1 MVLTTM
7 LIVFDLDFT
16 LWDAGGTWCDHLT
29 PPFLRKGAQV
39 IDAYGERVRLYPDVR
54 AILQWC
60 QENEHPTGIAS
71 RTGEPTWAKRIL
83 DLFDL
88 RDAFDYEQIYPSCK
102 QRHFGELRRQSG
114 MPYQE
119 MVFFDDEYRNIQDV
133 RTMGVHCVHAQRGLS
148 WPLFRE
154 ALQGS

>member
-1 MVLTTM
+1 M

-29 PPFLRKGAQV
+29 PPFRRKGPYV
-39 IDAYGERVRLYPDVR
+39 TDAYGERVCLYPDVR

-60 QENEHPTGIAS
+60 QENEHSVGLAS

-83 DLFDL
+83 DLFEL
-88 RDAFDYEQIYPSCK
+88 RDIFDYEQIYPGCK
-102 QRHFGELRRQSG
+102 EQHFRKLRHQSG
-114 MPYQE
+114 VSYQE

-133 RTMGVHCVHAQRGLS
+133 QALGVRAIHVHQGVS
-148 WPLFRE
+148 WPLFWE
-154 ALQGS
+154 ALEGH